1 MPAAPGADKTEFA
14 PFGMLPES
22 QMEEGKDLRS
32 HIHDEDFLYFAILR
46 LFDFLPSDTVQA
58 LTLLYVNLSK
68 RFN

>member
-32 HIHDEDFLYFAILR
+32 HIHDEDFLYLAILR
-46 LFDFLPSDTVQA
+46 LFDWSINHSPSDTVQA
-58 LTLLYVNLSK
+58 
-68 RFN
+68 